1 MNECA
6 AFCFRGMNKKKLNSE
21 HNADRS
27 EFLEICYTVCI
38 YSMYVYV
45 YIYTV

>member
-1 MNECA
+1 MSVLHFVLE
-6 AFCFRGMNKKKLNSE
+6 GWIKKKLNSE